1 MASIIRQPP
10 EGIGQCRERMTQLL
24 AECRALA
31 GGAEASSPLPW
42 KRVLLAGFSLGAIT
56 ALDIAITRPQGEDVA
71 GVLAMNGAP
80 ICVEE
85 WAKGLAVH
93 PGLRV
98 YLSAGQQDTTLPSE
112 AMGWVK
118 QLLDANGGQVLPHA
132 ARLVTVEQY
141 ATACECLHHRSVS
154 QVETWP
160 TDQPVI
166 TLQPR
171 RKLLFFC
178 PK

>member
-1 MASIIRQPP
+1 MTRDDTLMASIIRQPP

-118 QLLDANGGQVLPHA
+118 QLLDANGAKAEFRIHSGGHEVGPPDAVRGIA
-132 ARLVTVEQY
+132 AFVRQIYEVAVKE
-141 ATACECLHHRSVS
+141 
-154 QVETWP
+154 
-160 TDQPVI
+160 
-166 TLQPR
+166 
-171 RKLLFFC
+171 
-178 PK
+178 

>member
-118 QLLDANGGQVLPHA
+118 QLLDANGAKAEFRIHSGGHEVGPPDAVRGIA
-132 ARLVTVEQY
+132 AFVRQIYEVAVKE
-141 ATACECLHHRSVS
+141 
-154 QVETWP
+154 
-160 TDQPVI
+160 
-166 TLQPR
+166 
-171 RKLLFFC
+171 
-178 PK
+178 